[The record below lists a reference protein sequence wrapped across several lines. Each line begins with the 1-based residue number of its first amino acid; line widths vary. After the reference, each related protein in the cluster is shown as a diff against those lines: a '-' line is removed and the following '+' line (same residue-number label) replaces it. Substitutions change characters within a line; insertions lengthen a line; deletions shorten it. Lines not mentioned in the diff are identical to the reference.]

1 VSPADATSPE
11 RPKRLTLMAA
21 RLLAWLARPRADQ
34 VILWLGFGLLLASLD
49 TGLAADD
56 YLQTVMLDRPA
67 PIPGFERS
75 PLDIFRFCD
84 ARFAPALLRDGLFSW
99 WDNPQAKLAFWRP
112 ISALTHAFDHALFR
126 NVGWLMHLHSALW
139 AGLLLLGVRALYR
152 DLIKDRQLATLAFAL
167 YALDDARGWLVSW
180 VAARN
185 AAIATAFSVWA
196 LVAHLRERSG
206 RLRTGGVLGPLLF
219 SCALLA
225 GEGSI
230 AICAYLLAHAL
241 YLESGPLRARVV
253 RLWPYAVTLVAWRL
267 AYKWLGYGAYGSS
280 LYVDPLS
287 EPLAFLKMLAE
298 NGPILLGA
306 QAGGMWS
313 DAWNLLF
320 VVPKLRAAVYVL
332 TWACLGWLGWLI
344 ARRWQSSALLR
355 FGVFGAVLAVVPATT
370 AFPADR
376 LLSWVAIGGSVAL
389 ASLILPVLRR
399 EYPHHLPLE
408 ATVCVLLAVHSV
420 SVIFLPSRARGTLV
434 MRGPLDRAG
443 AGIPSDPSIVDK
455 TLIYVNPPFLPV
467 AAYVPIERAALGI
480 PRPRA
485 QRILAIGTTA
495 LSIERV
501 DLTRLRVRPQDGFLM
516 DPVSK
521 LMWNEQRPFRP
532 GERIVQDD
540 LQVRVISVTADH
552 RPLEVE
558 FEFARPLE
566 DPSYVWRNWQG
577 THTGPFTP
585 PKIGAR
591 TLLAGAEYLQTLLG
605 MRLPIEV
612 RM

>member
-1 VSPADATSPE
+1 LRRRRAGAG
-11 RPKRLTLMAA
+11 RLEAIAA
-21 RLLAWLARPRADQ
+21 RLLDWLSRPHADR
-34 VILWLGFGLLLASLD
+34 VILWIGFVSLLASLD

-56 YLQTVMLDRPA
+56 YLQTIMLDRPA
-67 PIPGFERS
+67 PIAGFERA

-84 ARFAPALLRDGLFSW
+84 PRFAPALLREGLFSW

-112 ISALTHAFDHALFR
+112 ISALTHVFDHALFR
-126 NVGWLMHLHSALW
+126 DVGWLMHLHSALW
-139 AGLLLLGVRALYR
+139 ALLLLFGVRALYR
-152 DLIKDRQLATLAFAL
+152 DLIADRQLATLAFAL

-185 AAIATAFSVWA
+185 AAIATALSVWA
-196 LVAHLRERSG
+196 LVAHVRERSG
-206 RLRTGGVLGPLLF
+206 RLRTAGLLGPFLF
-219 SCALLA
+219 ACALLA

-230 AICAYLLAHAL
+230 AICAYLLAYAL
-241 YLESGPLRARVV
+241 FLEAGPLRARLL
-253 RLWPYAVTLVAWRL
+253 RLWPYAVTLVAWRV
-267 AYKWLGYGAYGSS
+267 AYKALGYGAFGST
-280 LYVDPLS
+280 LYVDPLTD
-287 EPLAFLKMLAE
+287 PVAFLKMLAE

-320 VVPKLRAAVYVL
+320 VVPKLRAAVYLL
-332 TWACLGWLGWLI
+332 TWACLAWLAWLF
-344 ARRWQSSALLR
+344 ARRWQSHVLLR
-355 FGVFGAVLAVVPATT
+355 FGVVGALLAVVPATS

-376 LLSWVAIGGSVAL
+376 MLTWVAIGGSIAI

-399 EYPHHLPLE
+399 EYPRHFPLE

-434 MRGPLDRAG
+434 MRGPLDRAS
-443 AGIPSDPSIVDK
+443 AGIPSDPSVLDK

-495 LSIERV
+495 LSIERI
-501 DLTRLRVRPQDGFLM
+501 DQTRLRVRPHDGFLM

-521 LMWNEQRPFRP
+521 LMWNERRPFQP

-540 LQVRVISVTADH
+540 LRVRVISVTTDR

-566 DPSYVWRNWQG
+566 DPSYLWRNWQG
-577 THTGPFTP
+577 THSGPFTP

-605 MRLPIEV
+605 VPLPIEV